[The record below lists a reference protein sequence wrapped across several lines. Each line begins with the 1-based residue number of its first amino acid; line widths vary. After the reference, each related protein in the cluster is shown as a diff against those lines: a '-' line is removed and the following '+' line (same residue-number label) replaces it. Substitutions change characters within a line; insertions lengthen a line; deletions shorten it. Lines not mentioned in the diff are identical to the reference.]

1 MPAAL
6 AVSTETHGD
15 VTVALAPQDLAD
27 EHAAAFAADVRG
39 LIRAG
44 RTRLVVRLDRCESV
58 DGPGLEAL
66 LDLRDAA
73 LDAGGAVSV
82 MGLAGP
88 CADAFRVTRLGRRFE
103 AFDDLIPAVN
113 AVR

>member
-1 MPAAL
+1 MR
-6 AVSTETHGD
+6 D
-15 VTVALAPQDLAD
+15 
-27 EHAAAFAADVRG
+27 

-44 RTRLVVRLDRCESV
+44 RTRLVVRLDRTESV
-58 DGPGLEAL
+58 DGPALAAL

-82 MGLAGP
+82 MGLNGA
-88 CADAFRVTRLGRRFE
+88 CADAFRVTRLDRRFE
-103 AFDDLIPAVN
+103 TFAELIPAVN

>member
-1 MPAAL
+1 MAL
-6 AVSTETHGD
+6 STETHGD
-15 VTVALAPQDLAD
+15 VVVALAPVELAD

-39 LIRAG
+39 LIEAG
-44 RTRLVVRLDRCESV
+44 RTRLVVRLDRTETV
-58 DGPGLEAL
+58 DGPGLQTL

-82 MGLAGP
+82 MGLTGP
-88 CADAFRVTRLGRRFE
+88 PADAFRVTRLDRRFE
-103 AFDDLIPAVN
+103 TFAELIPAVN